1 MRLIRRTHGK
11 HDMHDYCSR
20 RIAFHVIC
28 CLASIFVSALAAH
41 AQQAH
46 WSPFWDEVAAR
57 PDVKVVDGTDHKG
70 AETRR
75 IEFPSGVS
83 FNLTREGDKI
93 WAFGADTS
101 GHGAV
106 QCSWELYLGA
116 RSYVEACLPGEDPSF
131 EARLDSALDR
141 MNDFI
146 VENSLVPTAK
156 SQLQEA
162 VEKRKRLAREQL
174 RGLSDDDRRKKC
186 EGNVMR
192 PLIDR
197 MKSVSH
203 DAWVAGL
210 DKSLSVKRPPVMNPC
225 L

>member
-1 MRLIRRTHGK
+1 MSSEGMGNT
-11 HDMHDYCSR
+11 DMHDHRCSPT
-20 RIAFHVIC
+20 AFRVIC
-28 CLASIFVSALAAH
+28 CIASIFVWAIAAH

-46 WSPFWDEVAAR
+46 WSPFWDAVAAR
-57 PDVKVVDGTDHKG
+57 PGVKVVDGIDYKG
-70 AETRR
+70 REIRR
-75 IEFPSGVS
+75 IEFSSGVL
-83 FNLTREGDKI
+83 FDLTREGNEI
-93 WAFGADTS
+93 TSFGSDTS

-116 RSYVEACLPGEDPSF
+116 RSYVEACLPGEDPGF

-141 MNDFI
+141 INDFI

-162 VEKRKRLAREQL
+162 VEQRKRLAREEV

-186 EGNVMR
+186 EVHAMR

-197 MKSVSH
+197 MKSVPH

>member
-1 MRLIRRTHGK
+1 MSCDGIGNT
-11 HDMHDYCSR
+11 DMHDHWRSP
-20 RIAFHVIC
+20 IAFRAIYRI
-28 CLASIFVSALAAH
+28 ASIFVWAFAAH

-57 PDVKVVDGTDHKG
+57 PGVKVVDGIDYNG
-70 AETRR
+70 REMRR
-75 IEFPSGVS
+75 IEFSSGVL
-83 FNLTREGDKI
+83 FDLTREEDKI
-93 WAFGADTS
+93 TYFGSDTS

-116 RSYVEACLPGEDPSF
+116 RSYVEACLPGEDPGF

-156 SQLQEA
+156 SRLQEA
-162 VEKRKRLAREQL
+162 VEQRKRLAREGV

-186 EGNVMR
+186 EVHAMR